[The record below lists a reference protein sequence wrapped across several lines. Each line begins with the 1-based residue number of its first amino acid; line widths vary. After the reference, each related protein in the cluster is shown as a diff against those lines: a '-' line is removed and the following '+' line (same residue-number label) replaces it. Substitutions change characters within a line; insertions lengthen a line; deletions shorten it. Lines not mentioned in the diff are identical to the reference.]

1 MAASFPGV
9 HLKLDGR
16 EEKREGG
23 GGGGGKRSRR
33 KGRKER
39 FRSTL
44 VKILPLFDL
53 ASREEGIEGS
63 GKRTK
68 RRGSL
73 HGRIPTSVCRRT
85 IEKYLRTASR
95 GRGSINFF
103 IPAVWKIGF
112 YSK

>member
-9 HLKLDGR
+9 HLKLDR
-16 EEKREGG
+16 IEEKRKE
-23 GGGGGKRSRR
+23 GGGKRSRR
-33 KGRKER
+33 KGRRER

-53 ASREEGIEGS
+53 TSTEKGMEGS